1 MIQDLDASCAAHD
14 KFCTVACLSVV
25 VWNSV
30 PVYIHS
36 KFGPNHDHLH
46 VLGDFIFIYPT
57 ICLQTLSSGFS
68 VSRFS
73 LRLAALSKFQRIQN
87 SKKGKLLEP
96 PLDSC
101 EKNYG
106 GTEVAHSGKVRIQV
120 SGLFFLAA
128 ACSLS
133 RYLQLFIRV
142 QSTPSPAFIPGTSC
156 IGATNIM
163 ITSLLSLPPF
173 SHPSVPSE
181 AQRAEGGRKTTD
193 SLTGPKTLL
202 QQLEVEVE
210 AGLRRNREPLLQAT
224 ISQQRLKLH
233 VGVESKSARTRLGGK
248 I

>member
-1 MIQDLDASCAAHD
+1 MLPVQLMINFVLWLVCLLSFGTRFLSTSIQSLDPIMTTFMSLEILFSHTRLFD
-14 KFCTVACLSVV
+14 
-25 VWNSV
+25 
-30 PVYIHS
+30 S
-36 KFGPNHDHLH
+36 KRYHHF
-46 VLGDFIFIYPT
+46 
-57 ICLQTLSSGFS
+57 
-68 VSRFS
+68 
-73 LRLAALSKFQRIQN
+73 RLQN
-87 SKKGKLLEP
+87 SEFKGRKITRASTQLH
-96 PLDSC
+96 C

-163 ITSLLSLPPF
+163 ITSLLSLPPS
-173 SHPSVPSE
+173 SHPSIPSE
-181 AQRAEGGRKTTD
+181 AQREEGGRKTTD

-202 QQLEVEVE
+202 QQLKVEVE

-224 ISQQRLKLH
+224 ISQQRLKLR
-233 VGVESKSARTRLGGK
+233 VGVVSKSARTRLGGK